1 MEAATSALTLLDN
14 AANHICRDRSNK
26 ALKDLNKD
34 LLPLA
39 EDEEMFAE
47 AAPLLFGES
56 FEKKVKDHL
65 ESLKCLR
72 KSMAP
77 RTGADQFFRKSR
89 PHYPSCGAAIFAE
102 EAGRGTIP
110 MGTQKA
116 ENTSRGGYSSS
127 RKRSSQRDR
136 VNSNSSN
143 CIHAPAISSC
153 TARTKNILSL
163 YHCQSA

>member
-1 MEAATSALTLLDN
+1 MIQTAVEAATSALTLLDN
-14 AANHICRDRSNK
+14 AANHICRDRRNK

-56 FEKKVKDHL
+56 FEKKMKDHL

-77 RTGADQFFRKSR
+77 STGADQFFSKE
-89 PHYPSCGAAIFAE
+89 PSPLPILWGGNFR
-102 EAGRGTIP
+102 GRGGQRYNP
-110 MGTQKA
+110 YRNPKGREHFQRRVQQFQQK
-116 ENTSRGGYSSS
+116 
-127 RKRSSQRDR
+127 K
-136 VNSNSSN
+136 
-143 CIHAPAISSC
+143 
-153 TARTKNILSL
+153 
-163 YHCQSA
+163 